1 MCLLKKEINK
11 LFENKD
17 MKSIAI
23 ISLLTMV
30 LFVSGTG
37 KAQETWSLQKCISY
51 AQENNIQIRQQ
62 AISVNYSKNQLQSA
76 KWKKFPTLNSQLS
89 QNYSTGLSRT
99 QNYTYEKF
107 NSNEEDF
114 SLQASVDVFN
124 GFVKKNT
131 IRQREFELKSSLEDL
146 NKAKDDIAMQITSA
160 YLEILMDKELLDVA
174 KVQLDITQGQEDK
187 IAKTVEAGSLPPGKL
202 LEVQAQ
208 FAKEDLQ
215 VVEAENNL
223 QLAVVGLE
231 QILDIKPSK
240 DFQVEV
246 PNLSMIDKS
255 SVIGSSDEVF
265 TEAVAL
271 RPEIKSAEYKLKSY
285 EMQLEV
291 SKGSLYPTLSLGAN
305 YFTRYNNKFYNYSSS
320 GDISGKIPLSDQLR
334 NNAQKN
340 IGLTLNIPIF
350 NQYQSKMQISNARLQ
365 LDNSALDLQNQKNNL
380 RKEIEKAYANAV
392 AALKRYHSNEKA
404 VTSMKE
410 AFRYNEEKYNL
421 GTVSS
426 YDYNDA
432 KNNLTKAESDLLQA
446 KYEYIFRTKIL
457 DFYKGVPIKL

>member
-1 MCLLKKEINK
+1 MSYLKTEG
-11 LFENKD
+11 
-17 MKSIAI
+17 MKSIVI
-23 ISLLTMV
+23 ISALMMV
-30 LFVSGTG
+30 LFVSGTVE
-37 KAQETWSLQKCISY
+37 AQESWSLQKCVNY
-51 AQENNIQIRQQ
+51 ALENNIQIRQQ

-124 GFVKKNT
+124 GFAKKNT
-131 IRQREFELKSSLEDL
+131 IKQREFELKSSLEDL
-146 NKAKDDIAMQITSA
+146 NKAKNDIAMQITSA

-174 KVQLDITQGQEDK
+174 KVQLDITKDQEDK
-187 IAKTVEAGSLPPGKL
+187 IAKTVEAGSLPGGKL

-215 VVEAENNL
+215 VVVAENNL
-223 QLAVVGLE
+223 QLALVNLE
-231 QILDIKPSK
+231 QILDLKPSK

-246 PNLSMIDKS
+246 PNLSTIDKT

-265 TEAVAL
+265 AEAVAL
-271 RPEIKSAEYKLKSY
+271 RPEIKGAEYKLKSY

-305 YFTRYNNKFYNYSSS
+305 YFTRYNNKFYNYNST
-320 GDISGKIPLSDQLR
+320 GDISGKIPLGDQLR
-334 NNAQKN
+334 NNAQKS

-350 NQYQSKMQISNARLQ
+350 NQYQSRMQVSNARLQ
-365 LDNSALDLQNQKNNL
+365 VDNSTLDLQNQKNSL
-380 RKEIEKAYANAV
+380 RKEIETAYTNAV

-404 VTSMKE
+404 VTSMQE

-457 DFYKGVPIKL
+457 DFYKGVPLKL